1 MAQPGASVLPAV
13 LAAALSIDN
22 ELRRQAEARLAVLC
36 KDPAVV
42 PALLQLL
49 QSAPEE
55 SVRHLAAISLRKR
68 IAAHWLKLP
77 AATRVNLKQLLL
89 DAVVREPRCGRRGVR
104 ARSRRA
110 RS

>member
-1 MAQPGASVLPAV
+1 MAQPELPTV

-49 QSAPEE
+49 QGAPDE
-55 SVRHLAAISLRKR
+55 SVRHLAAITLRKR
-68 IAAHWLKLP
+68 IATHWLKLP
-77 AATRVNLKQLLL
+77 EATRTALKGALL
-89 DAVVREPRCGRRGVR
+89 DAIVREPRC
-104 ARSRRA
+104 AARRA
-110 RS
+110 RGA